1 MGTKWSPALKK
12 RADTQTPTFR
22 SSAELRALYRAE
34 RRVKKSGFGRIIA
47 SRVLTE
53 KSARDHKITVVI
65 GAPRRVEADHWLCP
79 YLIEGI
85 VDSGIQY
92 VPGVDALQ
100 SLLLALQGAR
110 LNLEQTGRSFIW
122 FGDDHGIPRQV
133 PTDYGR
139 TFEQRV
145 EKAIERESKRV
156 WLGRLRARKAEIASA
171 EARLKVLKTGA
182 SRWKEPAGKAKIKAE
197 IVRREAQL
205 SRKKRATANWEANL
219 KKWKPEQSARPRKFS
234 RRIVR

>member
-1 MGTKWSPALKK
+1 MKK

-34 RRVKKSGFGRIIA
+34 RRVKKSGLGRIIA

-85 VDSGIQY
+85 VDSGVQY

-100 SLLLALQGAR
+100 SLVLALQGAR

-122 FGDDHGIPRQV
+122 FGDDHGIPRQI

-182 SRWKEPAGKAKIKAE
+182 SRWNEPAGKADLKAE
-197 IVRREAQL
+197 IAKQEAKL
-205 SRKKRATANWEANL
+205 KMAKKVTADWEANL

-234 RRIVR
+234 RRIVKMTSD